1 MAYKII
7 DSCNNCRACEPE
19 CPNEAISEGADI
31 YEINPD
37 KCTEC
42 VTFND
47 APACAAICPVDACI
61 VDDAR
66 IESEPQLI
74 EKVKQLHPGKTL
86 PDSFPSHFRK

>member
-19 CPNEAISEGADI
+19 CPNTAISEGQD
-31 YEINPD
+31 YFEIDPE

-61 VDDAR
+61 AD
-66 IESEPQLI
+66 ESRVEVEAALI
-74 EKVKQLHPGKTL
+74 DKAKKLHPGL
-86 PDSFPSHFRK
+86 VIAEPCPSHFRS